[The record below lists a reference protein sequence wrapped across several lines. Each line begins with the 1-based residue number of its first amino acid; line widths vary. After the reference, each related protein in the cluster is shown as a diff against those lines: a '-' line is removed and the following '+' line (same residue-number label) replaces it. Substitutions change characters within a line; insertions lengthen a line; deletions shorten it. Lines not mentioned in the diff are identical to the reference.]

1 MLPWKLFFRFFS
13 ALVLM
18 ATGGFAAG
26 HDLPSPFD
34 SNPAPVTAT
43 AAPDSTTTTTTTVAD
58 DSAQSETG
66 TTQADDSATT
76 TTAPGMVDILPVTD
90 APTTSTTEP
99 APAPAPDK
107 PAAPAPKAPL
117 KPAPAPADPAPA
129 QPVDGDAP
137 AVCAAA
143 ATNTCAPVAPTAD
156 DSRAARVQRCQDWWN
171 SLADAFTA
179 HNRPDWAA
187 RASELAGRCDEFVTR
202 WEQWEQTWQDWQ
214 ARHPKDPKGDHNG
227 DGHADNGQGPKHD
240 HPAPPPAQ
248 PKQVSR
254 HGEGRH

>member
-1 MLPWKLFFRFFS
+1 GRRVPSRPGELPWRPGSRSVRNDRPRCPHTPAAPSPRTSPSLPCQLLYRFLR

-18 ATGGFAAG
+18 ATAGFAAVRA
-26 HDLPSPFD
+26 PASPFD
-34 SNPAPVTAT
+34 PNPSPVPAPR
-43 AAPDSTTTTTTTVAD
+43 
-58 DSAQSETG
+58 
-66 TTQADDSATT
+66 
-76 TTAPGMVDILPVTD
+76 D
-90 APTTSTTEP
+90 A
-99 APAPAPDK
+99 
-107 PAAPAPKAPL
+107 
-117 KPAPAPADPAPA
+117 
-129 QPVDGDAP
+129 GDAP

-214 ARHPKDPKGDHNG
+214 ARHPKDPKADHNG

-240 HPAPPPAQ
+240 HPA
-248 PKQVSR
+248 
-254 HGEGRH
+254 

>member
-1 MLPWKLFFRFFS
+1 M
-13 ALVLM
+13 
-18 ATGGFAAG
+18 
-26 HDLPSPFD
+26 
-34 SNPAPVTAT
+34 
-43 AAPDSTTTTTTTVAD
+43 
-58 DSAQSETG
+58 
-66 TTQADDSATT
+66 
-76 TTAPGMVDILPVTD
+76 
-90 APTTSTTEP
+90 
-99 APAPAPDK
+99 
-107 PAAPAPKAPL
+107 
-117 KPAPAPADPAPA
+117 
-129 QPVDGDAP
+129 
-137 AVCAAA
+137 CAAA